1 MTNLS
6 PSSSEEGLG
15 WCCNGANYRDASDA
29 GASPPPP
36 HPSSEEEGLLL
47 GPLISLNA
55 APRHAD

>member
-6 PSSSEEGLG
+6 PSSS
-15 WCCNGANYRDASDA
+15 
-29 GASPPPP
+29 
-36 HPSSEEEGLLL
+36 EEGLLL